1 VKHHHRV
8 LSEALAHAVKWGL
21 VGRNVAQAVTLPKPV
36 NKEMQV
42 LDGNGINRLLEAAQG
57 TIYYPAIHLAVF
69 TGMRRSEIFGQRW
82 GDLEAGVL
90 TVNQVLHVL
99 PGGMVVFQEPKTARS
114 KRAITLGPA
123 AVLALKAHRERVEA
137 DRAMLGRPLAKDD
150 LVFAEPH
157 LTRPRLASPC
167 CPTRS
172 RTPLPGLPAKLASTS
187 GCMTCAILI
196 FRN

>member
-1 VKHHHRV
+1 
-8 LSEALAHAVKWGL
+8 
-21 VGRNVAQAVTLPKPV
+21 
-36 NKEMQV
+36 
-42 LDGNGINRLLEAAQG
+42 
-57 TIYYPAIHLAVF
+57 
-69 TGMRRSEIFGQRW
+69 
-82 GDLEAGVL
+82 LEAGVL

-150 LVFAEPH
+150 LVFAEPPPDKTSPGKPMLPNT
-157 LTRPRLASPC
+157 LTHAFARIAR
-167 CPTRS
+167 
-172 RTPLPGLPAKLASTS
+172 KELASTS